1 MRGAAG
7 DSPGAEGQ
15 LCHTDQHRVGGDPK
29 RGEGGEDPKG
39 SVGIRRKEI
48 NRENIRKLEQDGEG
62 GGVQSQ
68 SKEVKIR
75 YRRQTTEQMK
85 TGESSQI

>member
-1 MRGAAG
+1 MG
-7 DSPGAEGQ
+7 
-15 LCHTDQHRVGGDPK
+15 K
-29 RGEGGEDPKG
+29 
-39 SVGIRRKEI
+39 SVGIRREAI
-48 NRENIRKLEQDGEG
+48 NRENARELEQDGEE